1 MASENDTGLPPPL
14 EDMTHLL
21 QQLHPD
27 SPLTSPPHSSSHHQK
42 HMVNTIRPTSSAR
55 TDKSTERKP
64 STSTSKGKSS
74 AARGDFGGLKKGF
87 LFGSS
92 PSSARTTEH
101 KSVSEED
108 QMPFIQKNNSQ
119 TNSLHLPE
127 LEQAMKPTHPLFDNK
142 DFVTDSLLEKV
153 SKNKVLSKHLAD
165 PTFSQAITEFQTNP
179 QAALIKYQHNKEIQ
193 LVFKEFCALMELG
206 ADGSKHDSLPQS
218 QQQQQQQS
226 QPCDEDM
233 QKMQEILA
241 NGQVREIL
249 MDNKIQTLL
258 TLLKTDTQKAQR
270 FVHEGGLDMRVK
282 INKLIEV
289 GLLQMEPF

>member
-1 MASENDTGLPPPL
+1 MASEIDTGLPPPL

-42 HMVNTIRPTSSAR
+42 RVDNTVQPAASTR
-55 TDKSTERKP
+55 TDEPSERKP
-64 STSTSKGKSS
+64 SVSTSKEKCS
-74 AARGDFGGLKKGF
+74 AARGGFGGLKKGF

-92 PSSARTTEH
+92 PSSTHTTKH

-108 QMPFIQKNNSQ
+108 KMPFVQKNNSQ

-179 QAALIKYQHNKEIQ
+179 QAALVKYQHNKEIQ
-193 LVFKEFCALMELG
+193 LVFKEFCALMGNHFSELG
-206 ADGSKHDSLPQS
+206 ADGSQS
-218 QQQQQQQS
+218 QQQQQQ
-226 QPCDEDM
+226 PCDEDM
-233 QKMQEILA
+233 QRMQQILA
-241 NGQVREIL
+241 NDQVREIL
-249 MDNKIQTLL
+249 MDSKIQTLL

-270 FVHEGGLDMRVK
+270 FVHEGGLDMKVK
-282 INKLIEV
+282 INKLIDV